1 MIFEVKQVRPFPIPE
16 KSIAPQSIWTKE
28 YTRMD
33 SPENYKILASSGKG
47 KSTLVAYLYGLRND
61 YSGEVLL
68 DGKNVRQ
75 ITIRQWAEIRRT
87 RLSVIFQD
95 MRLLPKLTV
104 SENLEV
110 KNRLTGHKK
119 LEEINEMLERYGLAD
134 KKQQICGTLSL
145 GQQQRVA
152 IIRSL
157 LQPFEFLL
165 MDEPFSHLDQDNIRI
180 GCELIEEEAK
190 KNGGGYMYT
199 TLGEHYFFNAKE
211 TITI

>member
-1 MIFEVKQVRPFPIPE
+1 
-16 KSIAPQSIWTKE
+16 
-28 YTRMD
+28 
-33 SPENYKILASSGKG
+33 
-47 KSTLVAYLYGLRND
+47 
-61 YSGEVLL
+61 
-68 DGKNVRQ
+68 
-75 ITIRQWAEIRRT
+75 
-87 RLSVIFQD
+87 

-119 LEEINEMLERYGLAD
+119 LEEIDEMLDRYGLAD

-180 GCELIEEEAK
+180 GCEMIEEEAK

-199 TLGEHYFFNAKE
+199 TLGEHYFFSAKE